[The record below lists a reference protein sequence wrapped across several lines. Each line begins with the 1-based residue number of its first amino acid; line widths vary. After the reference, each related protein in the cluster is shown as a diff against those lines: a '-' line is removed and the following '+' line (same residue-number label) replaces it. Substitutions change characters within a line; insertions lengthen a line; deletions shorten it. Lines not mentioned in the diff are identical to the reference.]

1 VIRGSSLFDE
11 MAMKSARQTV
21 DVIGLV
27 HPYGAGGG
35 MNQGER
41 RWTMTFSVNPWRIV
55 GEEINESELVIRQKG
70 LTEQQL
76 ERKMKSIVGDSIVRV
91 RVRFPVRPSKPPSA
105 ELIKYL
111 RKDKSD
117 AEMNKCVK
125 ALKKPVAVKN
135 RYFGKFKFEREMNWY
150 VTNFKWNGKKIELSL
165 PLDDCKDEEAFFR
178 LAEKLCKQQKKWDR
192 AIRNFAADELLERKN
207 EEWREEDEE
216 IITRSEFLKRIKLQ
230 AITLYPDGCFGFTF
244 DDGDIFWGH
253 LIEVEGSMDD
263 GPEDV
268 SVEG

>member
-1 VIRGSSLFDE
+1 
-11 MAMKSARQTV
+11 MKPTRNQV

-27 HPYGAGGG
+27 EPFGPGGG

-41 RWTMTFSVNPWRIV
+41 RWTMTFSINPWRIV
-55 GEEINESELVIRQKG
+55 GEEIKENELIIRQNG
-70 LTEQQL
+70 LTEKQL
-76 ERKMKSIVGDSIVRV
+76 ERKMKSIVGDTIVRV
-91 RVRFPVRPSKPPSA
+91 RVRLPARLSKSPSA

-111 RKDKSD
+111 RKDTSD
-117 AEMNKCVK
+117 AEMNKRVK
-125 ALKKPVAVKN
+125 ELKKPVFVKD

-165 PLDDCKDEEAFFR
+165 PLDNCKDEEALIR

-192 AIRNFAADELLERKN
+192 VIRAFVADELLNRKN
-207 EEWREEDEE
+207 NDWLAEDEKK
-216 IITRSEFLKRIKLQ
+216 ITRSEFLKRIKLLS
-230 AITLYPDGCFGFTF
+230 ISLYPDGYFVFAF

-253 LIEVEGSMDD
+253 LIEVEGSMKD

-268 SVEG
+268 SLEG